1 MKPILLVI
9 TVLLFNVGVF
19 AKKSTIVEK
28 KPTITSKKRIPADNT
43 GKIIVTPTEDGM
55 DTNDFN
61 NEDYSVEGQNRNYNN
76 ESMNKKIRDKILI
89 KSGIANY
96 AGQWDHLEKDIFIL
110 RAKNYNFEQFRS
122 LYPQIP
128 EQNLQT
134 AYSYIR
140 NSK

>member
-1 MKPILLVI
+1 MKSKILIMTILLFSSHVFAEKTVI
-9 TVLLFNVGVF
+9 TE
-19 AKKSTIVEK
+19 KKSTI
-28 KPTITSKKRIPADNT
+28 TNKKRIPAENS
-43 GKIIVTPTEDGM
+43 GKIIVTPAEEGM

-61 NEDYSVEGQNRNYNN
+61 NEDYSVEGQNRSYNN
-76 ESMNKKIRDKILI
+76 EALNKKIRDNILA

-110 RAKNYNFEQFRS
+110 RAKNYNFEQLRT

-134 AYSYIR
+134 AYTYIR

>member
-1 MKPILLVI
+1 MKSKILVI
-9 TVLLFNVGVF
+9 AVLLFSTNIF
-19 AKKSTIVEK
+19 AKKVTVAEN
-28 KPTITSKKRIPADNT
+28 KPTITNKKRNPADNA
-43 GKIIVTPTEDGM
+43 GKIIVTPAEEGM

-76 ESMNKKIRDKILI
+76 ESMNKKVRDKILT

-96 AGQWDHLEKDIFIL
+96 AGQWDHLEKDIFVL

-128 EQNLQT
+128 EQNLQS
-134 AYSYIR
+134 AYTYIR

>member
-1 MKPILLVI
+1 MKSKILIIAL
-9 TVLLFNVGVF
+9 LLFNVDVF
-19 AKKSTIVEK
+19 AKKSAVVEK
-28 KPTITSKKRIPADNT
+28 KPAITNKKRNPAENA
-43 GKIIVTPTEDGM
+43 GKIIVTPTEEGM

-61 NEDYSVEGQNRNYNN
+61 SDDYSVQGQPSTYNN
-76 ESMNKKIRDKILI
+76 ESMNKKVREKILV
-89 KSGIANY
+89 KSGVSNY
-96 AGQWDHLEKDIFIL
+96 AGQWDHLEKDIFVL

-128 EQNLQT
+128 EQNLQA